1 LRESKGEVIE
11 SETFTEHGTIFS
23 YGLLARGFSRPTVEA
38 QIMKRLEK
46 KKVTNVALTGALIVG
61 AWLSVIAPASAGTVW
76 IDWNSAFPSSN
87 TAAGTLNGVSVSFSG
102 QVLANS
108 QIFGGFAGGWAPE
121 GSFSGGTVTTSPNSV
136 GDIITQDGIG
146 FTGVNTLT
154 FASPVVDPVFAIWS
168 LGAANAPASYTFD
181 ATPTLEAGGPS
192 VNFGGQSIT
201 VAGKV
206 VSGEEGNGV
215 VQFTGTFSSLSWTI
229 TPEFFYGFT
238 VGIAGTSAP
247 TVPEPASLTL
257 LLAAFAGLGLARR
270 RKVN

>member
-1 LRESKGEVIE
+1 
-11 SETFTEHGTIFS
+11 
-23 YGLLARGFSRPTVEA
+23 
-38 QIMKRLEK
+38 MKRHEK

-61 AWLSVIAPASAGTVW
+61 AWLSVLAPASAATVW

-87 TAAGTLNGVSVSFSG
+87 FATGTLNGVSVSFSG

-108 QIFGGFAGGWAPE
+108 QIFGGFTGGWAPE
-121 GSFSGGTVTTSPNSV
+121 SSFSGGTVTTSPNSV
-136 GDIITQDGIG
+136 GDIITQNGIG

-154 FASPVVDPVFAIWS
+154 FASAVVDPVFAIWS

-192 VNFGGQSIT
+192 ISFGGQSIT

-215 VQFTGTFSSLSWTI
+215 VQFTGTFDSISWTI
-229 TPEFFYGFT
+229 TPENFYGFT
-238 VGIAGTSAP
+238 VGIAGSTPS
-247 TVPEPASLTL
+247 VPEPASLAL

-270 RKVN
+270 RKLT

>member
-1 LRESKGEVIE
+1 VIE

-61 AWLSVIAPASAGTVW
+61 AWLSVTASASAGTVW

-108 QIFGGFAGGWAPE
+108 QILGGFAGGWAPE
-121 GSFSGGTVTTSPNSV
+121 SSFSGGTVTTSPNSV
-136 GDIITQDGIG
+136 GDIITQNGIG
-146 FTGVNTLT
+146 FTGTNTLT

-168 LGAANAPASYTFD
+168 LGQAGLPASYTFD
-181 ATPTLEAGGPS
+181 ATPTFEAGGPS
-192 VNFGGQSIT
+192 VNFGGSPIT
-201 VAGKV
+201 VVGNV
-206 VSGEEGNGV
+206 VSGNEGNGV
-215 VQFTGTFSSLSWTI
+215 VQFTGTFDSISWTL
-229 TPEFFYGFT
+229 TPENFYGFT
-238 VGIAGTSAP
+238 VGIAGTAP
-247 TVPEPASLTL
+247 SVPEPASLTL

-270 RKVN
+270 RKLT